1 MIDRK
6 AAMRRIITCAIGG
19 AVFGLLLLNFVP
31 FAPRTNTYA
40 MLNKFGIAYS
50 GNDPWEHDAFLHVM
64 GSPVPTLLL
73 MAGIGAFIGLLPGV
87 AWSIDQE
94 SVRRRFLLWS
104 ISGIVVGVILAAA
117 TNRVLLVLAFSLAGV
132 YVGVVLALKRLGV
145 YKVEEDNQAAEVNQL
160 SE

>member
-1 MIDRK
+1 MVNGR
-6 AAMRRIITCAIGG
+6 AAILRILTCSIGG

-87 AWSIDQE
+87 AWAIDQK
-94 SVRRRFLLWS
+94 SARRRFLFWS
-104 ISGIVVGVILAAA
+104 ILGIVIGFILATASHRYTLRWVIL
-117 TNRVLLVLAFSLAGV
+117 RLFS
-132 YVGVVLALKRLGV
+132 
-145 YKVEEDNQAAEVNQL
+145 QH
-160 SE
+160 